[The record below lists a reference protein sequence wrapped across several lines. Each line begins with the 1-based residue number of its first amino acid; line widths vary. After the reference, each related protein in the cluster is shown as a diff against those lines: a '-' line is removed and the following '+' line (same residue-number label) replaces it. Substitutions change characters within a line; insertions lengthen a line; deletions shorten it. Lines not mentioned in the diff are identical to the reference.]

1 MWPARTDGGSPCGWQ
16 VWAEGWD
23 VHHYPALLKGLYEA
37 SATACTPQ
45 KRDPGSQHSHG
56 SPLPV
61 TSTTSKRPLAIK
73 NPKLQSVPVQMRST
87 LRTAFR
93 AGLQLVADASSAD
106 SALRGWKLFYLAA
119 RMLLRRSRVPAA
131 ELDELFRWPCLL
143 AAAEAAMRSSEPA
156 ATRTD
161 RTDAEARA
169 ARATEFVH
177 LGELSAAARALVSE
191 PLAPGSPDTLR
202 ELRDPANRPQE
213 PSLYASRPGCD
224 SVPACRRVC
233 VALAAV
239 PRLLAARQTRHS
251 CWAVRRYQ
259 RAFADNARR

>member
-169 ARATEFVH
+169 ARATAFVH

-191 PLAPGSPDTLR
+191 PLR
-202 ELRDPANRPQE
+202 ELRDPAKSTPGA
-213 PSLYASRPGCD
+213 LHASRPGSD
-224 SVPACRRVC
+224 RVPACKRVC
-233 VALAAV
+233 VAPAAV